1 MEDSSELLTHT
12 HTTIHQCKLLYNI
25 INFNPKKF
33 SKKVLKILPVHDFSE
48 KIEKKLRKLQ
58 KIFQPFHTKLVNKKN

>member
-1 MEDSSELLTHT
+1 M
-12 HTTIHQCKLLYNI
+12 
-25 INFNPKKF
+25 
-33 SKKVLKILPVHDFSE
+33 KILPVHDFSE